1 MREGPVNSYSL
12 KWSCALHGV
21 LLFSAI
27 VLPLLPV
34 FRSKEKEIPA
44 VFTVVLDEN
53 LIEPN
58 VPKQAEPAQK
68 PAPATKQAEPEPEEA
83 EPEPDAPPPAPLP
96 EPPKDALVIE
106 KKKPQP
112 EKPKPPVKK
121 PEKPVEKKVEKLIDK
136 KPFVKG
142 KRIEVPTKPAKPAQ
156 PKFDEMYK
164 PFDPSKPVSTKP
176 LTDKMLSRGEI
187 EKALGMGARAGTQNS
202 IPDDEVSR
210 CVILVRRA
218 MYEAWDQPGAGDAGT
233 RPALL
238 DIRLDSTGRIVNY
251 QIRQSSGSSLFDQ
264 TVLKAAA
271 NMAPIRGLSLAFL
284 KQYETL
290 TVEFKLE

>member
-1 MREGPVNSYSL
+1 M
-12 KWSCALHGV
+12 
-21 LLFSAI
+21 
-27 VLPLLPV
+27 
-34 FRSKEKEIPA
+34 
-44 VFTVVLDEN
+44 
-53 LIEPN
+53 
-58 VPKQAEPAQK
+58 
-68 PAPATKQAEPEPEEA
+68 
-83 EPEPDAPPPAPLP
+83 
-96 EPPKDALVIE
+96 IE
-106 KKKPQP
+106 KQKPQP

-121 PEKPVEKKVEKLIDK
+121 PEKPVEKKVEKPVDK

-142 KRIEVPTKPAKPAQ
+142 KRIEGPTKPAKPAQ

-218 MYEAWDQPGAGDAGT
+218 MYEAWISPGRAMPELGRLCWTSAWT
-233 RPALL
+233 ARAASLI
-238 DIRLDSTGRIVNY
+238 IR
-251 QIRQSSGSSLFDQ
+251 SGSRPEVPCSNQ